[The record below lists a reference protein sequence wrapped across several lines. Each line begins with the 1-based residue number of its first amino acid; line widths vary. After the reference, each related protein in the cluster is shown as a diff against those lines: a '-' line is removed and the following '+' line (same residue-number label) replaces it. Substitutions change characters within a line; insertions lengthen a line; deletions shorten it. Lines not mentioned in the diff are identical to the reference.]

1 MKNKNSPIK
10 IKDIAKVANVSAGTV
25 DRVLHNR
32 SDVSEKTRQK
42 VLKIIEELGYKTNI
56 IAKTLASKNQFILS
70 VIIPEDDQYSNYWK
84 KPLVGILKAEEELET
99 FGVKINKYFFNISN
113 ISSFET
119 ESKLLI
125 QENPNAV
132 ILAPIFKDQ
141 ALRFADKLVD
151 KNIPFILL
159 DSNLE
164 KKNKSIGFVGHDSV
178 QSGMV
183 AAKLIF
189 DRTKNKDNILI
200 INLLA
205 NHNNINHLSIRSEGF
220 RSFFAKKD
228 KMGSLI
234 EMNIHDLNAID
245 INKKL
250 QHVFN
255 DLSQIKGIFVTGSR
269 VHIIAKFLKD
279 QAIDQDIVLVGYDL
293 LAKNID
299 FLKNDTIDYLISQN
313 PIEQGYQS
321 VMKIFQ
327 SAILQ
332 EKPDKINYLPID
344 IIIKENLKYS

>member
-1 MKNKNSPIK
+1 MKNDKSPIK
-10 IKDIAKVANVSAGTV
+10 ITDIARIAGVSTGTV

-32 SDVSEKTRQK
+32 SDVSEKTREK
-42 VLKIIEELGYKTNI
+42 ILKIIDELGYKTNI
-56 IAKTLASKNQFILS
+56 IAKTLASKKQIIFS
-70 VIIPEDDQYSNYWK
+70 VLIPEEDEYSGYWQ
-84 KPLVGILKAEEELET
+84 KPLVGIQKAEEELLSY
-99 FGVKINKYFFNISN
+99 GVKIHKYLFNPSDTQSFKNK
-113 ISSFET
+113 
-119 ESKLLI
+119 SKLLL
-125 QENPNAV
+125 EKDPNAV
-132 ILAPIFKDQ
+132 ILAPIFKSE
-141 ALRFADKLVD
+141 ALLLTDELTK
-151 KNIPFILL
+151 KNIPVVLL
-159 DSNLE
+159 DSNFNG
-164 KKNKSIGFVGHDSV
+164 KNDSLSFVGHDSF

-189 DRTKNKDNILI
+189 DRTTNKSNILI

-205 NHNNINHLSIRSEGF
+205 NHSNINHLSIRSEGF

-234 EMNIHDLNAID
+234 EMNIHDFNAID

-250 QHVFN
+250 QHIFN
-255 DLSQIKGIFVTGSR
+255 DISEINGVFVTGSR

-279 QAIDQDIVLVGYDL
+279 QSIDQDIILVGYDL

-299 FLKNDTIDYLISQN
+299 FLKNNTIDYLISQN

-327 SAILQ
+327 TTILQ